1 MAGTFSAQT
10 MAGTTISISASLPA
24 TADVVGFSALSYTL
38 IAKVLDFDN
47 IPSRVYTEVEFS
59 PLDTRETERAKGTFL
74 QETITANLADVQ
86 SDAGQDICKVALN
99 SDFNYSFQIIF
110 QNGDISYFCGLVS
123 AFTKTGG
130 DGNTIVGR
138 TLTVLPSGDTIEVLD
153 GGVLTASV
161 TTGGTYTGVT
171 DATGLIA
178 TQASVA
184 PTGGSGATFEV
195 TLVAGV
201 VTAIELITASGG
213 GYTAADVITI
223 ALAGTTES
231 VAATFTVDSIYVAP

>member
-24 TADVVGFSALSYTL
+24 TADSAGFSALSYTL

-99 SDFNYSFQIIF
+99 SDVNFSFQIVF

-138 TLTVLPSGDTIEVLD
+138 TLTVLPSGDTVEIVVSGIE
-153 GGVLTASV
+153 TASL
-161 TTGGTYTGVT
+161 TTGGTYTVVLAG
-171 DATGLIA
+171 TGLVA
-178 TQASVA
+178 TQNSSDGAG
-184 PTGGSGATFEV
+184 TGAVFDVTMVGGAITV
-195 TLVAGV
+195 L
-201 VTAIELITASGG
+201 ELITNSGT
-213 GYTAADVITI
+213 GYIAGEIITVDVEGATT
-223 ALAGTTES
+223 GTG
-231 VAATFTVDSIYVAP
+231 ATFTVDSINTGV